1 MERAEHLQSANNFL
15 AAARLLA
22 DMPQQGQATAEMV
35 WGATV
40 AARSAADPE
49 HNISHHDAPYNRR
62 NFRQAAHRI
71 ANPNL
76 TFAEL
81 EHCLDNNQR
90 LLHTHFYHGNLHYDD
105 LNPNVEVG
113 KNLVMQILAIAQQ
126 DLP

>member
-1 MERAEHLQSANNFL
+1 MERAEHLQSAHNFL

-40 AARSAADPE
+40 AAMSAADPE

-62 NFRQAAHRI
+62 NFRQTAYRI

-105 LNPNVEVG
+105 LNPKVADG
-113 KNLVMQILAIAQQ
+113 IDLVMQILAIARQG
-126 DLP
+126 LP